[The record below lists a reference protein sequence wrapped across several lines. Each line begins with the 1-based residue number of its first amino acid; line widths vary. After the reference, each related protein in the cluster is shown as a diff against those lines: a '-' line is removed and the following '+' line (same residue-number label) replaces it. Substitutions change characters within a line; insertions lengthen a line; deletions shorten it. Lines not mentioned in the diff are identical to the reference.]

1 MAAVAKVSE
10 GAHCRGFVEKWEWL
24 ENYWVG
30 LLKREWRDGIESGS
44 ILLKL

>member
-1 MAAVAKVSE
+1 MVGELLSL
-10 GAHCRGFVEKWEWL
+10 GG
-24 ENYWVG
+24 VG